1 VENTM
6 QTDLKGVP
14 TKRIFF
20 LNRFFPPDQSV
31 TSRLVGDLAT
41 DLFARGHEVHVITS
55 QQLYDQPHAH
65 LPAHE
70 FLSGVEVHRVDTTRF
85 GRSALPGRAIDYLSF
100 YGSARRVLLAT
111 AQRGDIVVAMTD
123 PPLISIV
130 AMHVAARK
138 GAYLVNWLQNI
149 YPEVAVAL
157 GAPLLK
163 GPVLR
168 ALCALRDRS
177 LKAASAN
184 VVLSLA
190 MADKILARGAPPDHI
205 YMISNWSDDDAISPV
220 APRDNPLRQ
229 QWQLENKFVV
239 GYSGNLG
246 RAHDY
251 DTILAAAERLHAMTN
266 IVFVCI
272 GSGHLMKELAEQVR
286 QRGLRNFLFLPYQD
300 ETMLKFSLGVA
311 DVHWLSLKPAVEG
324 LTVPSKFYA
333 IAAAG
338 RPIIAICSKDGEIA
352 RRIRQHRCGEVVAPG
367 DIEALVKAI
376 LRFAAESELVAAMG
390 RKARD
395 MLAAGF
401 SRRQALQKWHSA
413 LQSIG

>member
-1 VENTM
+1 M
-6 QTDLKGVP
+6 QTDLKDVP
-14 TKRIFF
+14 MKRIFF
-20 LNRFFPPDQSV
+20 LNRFFPPDQSA

-41 DLFARGHEVHVITS
+41 DLVARGHEVHVITS
-55 QQLYDQPHAH
+55 QQLYDQPQAR

-70 FLSGVEVHRVDTTRF
+70 FLSGVEVHRVATTRF
-85 GRSALPGRAIDYLSF
+85 GRSALPGRAIDHLSF
-100 YGSARRVLLAT
+100 YASARRALLAT

-130 AMHVAARK
+130 AMQAAARK
-138 GAYLVNWLQNI
+138 GAHLVNWLQNI

-157 GAPLLK
+157 GVHFLK
-163 GPVLR
+163 GPILR

-177 LKAASAN
+177 LKVASAN

-190 MADKILARGAPPDHI
+190 MAGKVLARGTPPDHI
-205 YMISNWSDDDAISPV
+205 YMIPNWSDDDAISPV

-246 RAHDY
+246 RAHDC

-324 LTVPSKFYA
+324 LIVPSKFYA

-376 LRFAAESELVAAMG
+376 LRFAAESALVAAMG
-390 RKARD
+390 RKARE

-401 SRRQALQKWHSA
+401 SRRQALQKWHNA
-413 LQSIG
+413 LQSIGQTR

>member
-1 VENTM
+1 MENTM
-6 QTDLKGVP
+6 QTDLKDAP
-14 TKRIFF
+14 MKRIFF
-20 LNRFFPPDQSV
+20 LNRFFPPDQSA

-41 DLFARGHEVHVITS
+41 DLVARGHEVHVITS
-55 QQLYDQPHAH
+55 QQLNDQPQAR

-70 FLSGVEVHRVDTTRF
+70 FLSGVEVHRVTRF
-85 GRSALPGRAIDYLSF
+85 GRSALPFRAIDYLSF
-100 YGSARRVLLAT
+100 YPSARRALLAT

-130 AMHVAARK
+130 AMQVTARK
-138 GAYLVNWLQNI
+138 GAHLVNWLQNI

-157 GAPLLK
+157 GVPLLK
-163 GPVLR
+163 GPILR
-168 ALCALRDRS
+168 ALCALRDRT
-177 LKAASAN
+177 LKVASAN

-190 MADKILARGAPPDHI
+190 MAGEVLARGVPPDHI

-251 DTILAAAERLHAMTN
+251 HTILAAAERLHAMTN

-272 GSGHLMKELAEQVR
+272 GSGHLMKELAERVR

-324 LTVPSKFYA
+324 LIVPSKFYA

-352 RRIRQHRCGEVVAPG
+352 RRIRQHRCGEVVVPG

-401 SRRQALQKWHSA
+401 SRRQALQKWYNA